1 MRIFI
6 LVAGAPAHLAS
17 LFVKHLP
24 RELSGVHPPEALPRE
39 THQAILA
46 GARSYG
52 IRLTKRITLLKPID
66 QED

>member
-6 LVAGAPAHLAS
+6 LGAGATGSLLAQ
-17 LFVKHLP
+17 LL
-24 RELSGVHPPEALPRE
+24 

-66 QED
+66 RED